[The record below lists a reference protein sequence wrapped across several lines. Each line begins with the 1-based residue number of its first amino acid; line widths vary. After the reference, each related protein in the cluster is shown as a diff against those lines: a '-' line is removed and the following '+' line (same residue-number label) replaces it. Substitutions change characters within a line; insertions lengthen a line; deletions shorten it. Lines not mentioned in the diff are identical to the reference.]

1 MDIYWIKTNFMRK
14 IIKLTRQELVEQIR
28 KSITKNLYE
37 SDYST
42 DVERGTQPREK
53 DIQRSGD

>member
-1 MDIYWIKTNFMRK
+1 MKK
-14 IIKLTRQELVEQIR
+14 IIKLTRNDLVEQIR

-42 DVERGTQPREK
+42 DVDRPTQPREK
-53 DIQRSGD
+53 QIKDVFGPKYSN